1 MFKATAQDGL
11 ARCGLMVMKSTSNIV
26 TPTPMLYTR
35 RGGCLFLT
43 PDNMDKLRP
52 DAQMVQI
59 NAMQFIHLPSP
70 DIIKSYGR
78 SVHHYLGIPS
88 WPVFAS
94 NRDPTMTEYFSAKSS
109 NNTAVYATLYTGG
122 TQVTPERYMQAI
134 AALQPD
140 MYVALADEV
149 PGDAR
154 PKRVGQSVDR
164 TIKWLDECIQHHQ
177 ALQQQQQQ
185 QKQQQQKQQ
194 QAEAAAR
201 VPDPQLFA
209 AIVGAASEQERVRS
223 AKAAAG
229 REVAGFAL
237 CGFGMGEPAAARPG
251 LMAAALQHLPAD
263 KPRVV
268 VGLASPEEVLEAV
281 SQGVDLFDCSYP
293 THATAQGYALC
304 FPLRQHEEQQQ
315 QQDYVDTE
323 CGADDSKLNLWSL
336 QYRADKGP
344 LVQGCSCFACRS
356 HSRAYLHHL
365 LHTHEMLASVLL
377 ELHNTHWWLGF
388 FGAVQEAIQAGQLQ
402 QYVAWFKQR
411 RQAMQQPPDVQFNTV
426 VAKGQSWHKL

>member
-1 MFKATAQDGL
+1 
-11 ARCGLMVMKSTSNIV
+11 
-26 TPTPMLYTR
+26 MLYTR
-35 RGGCLFLT
+35 RGGCLFLS

-70 DIIKSYGR
+70 DIIKSFGR

-94 NRDPTMTEYFSAKSS
+94 NRDPTMAEYFSAKSS

-164 TIKWLDECIQHHQ
+164 TIKWLDECLQHHQ
-177 ALQQQQQQ
+177 AMQQQLQQQQQG
-185 QKQQQQKQQ
+185 
-194 QAEAAAR
+194 EAAAPL
-201 VPDPQLFA
+201 PDPQLFA
-209 AIVGAASEQERVRS
+209 AVVGAGSEQERQRS
-223 AKAAAG
+223 AKAAAE
-229 REVAGFAL
+229 RDVAGFAL
-237 CGFGMGEPAAARPG
+237 CGFGMGEPAAARPA
-251 LMAAALQHLPAD
+251 LMAAALQHLPAE

-281 SQGVDLFDCSYP
+281 AQGVDLFDCSYP

-304 FPLRQHEEQQQ
+304 FPLRQQREQQQ
-315 QQDYVDTE
+315 QQQQDCADAD

-336 QYRADKGP
+336 QYRTDKGP
-344 LVQGCSCFACRS
+344 LVQGCSCFACRN

-388 FGAVQEAIQAGQLQ
+388 FGAIQEAIQAGQLQ
-402 QYVAWFKQR
+402 QYIGWFKQR
-411 RQAMQQPPDVQFNTV
+411 RQGQQQLPEGLIEAGTG
-426 VAKGQSWHKL
+426 KGQLWHKL